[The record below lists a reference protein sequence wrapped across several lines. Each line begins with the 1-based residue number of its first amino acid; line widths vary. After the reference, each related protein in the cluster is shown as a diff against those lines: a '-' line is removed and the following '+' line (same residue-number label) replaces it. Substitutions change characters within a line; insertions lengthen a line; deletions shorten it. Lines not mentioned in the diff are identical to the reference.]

1 MVKTVEPIKLVE
13 LKWTNEEM
21 ISKVK
26 QSFSEKEVEF
36 MNKLVK
42 EGFNIKDSLYYTGDD
57 VAGIGVMSENEN
69 MLVSMFKDGFEL
81 TGFLLEKENNLII
94 AYYADE
100 KDQEKFYKLDLNLK
114 RVFELLGF
122 ASNELD
128 NHESDLYVLKNEI
141 STLVVNVLVNNKA
154 EVFMSEIDKKLWF
167 DIPFAYNNSKK

>member
-36 MNKLVK
+36 MTKLVQ
-42 EGFNIKDSLYYTGDD
+42 EGFNIKDSLYFIGDD

-69 MLVSMFKDGFEL
+69 MLVPMYKDSFEL
-81 TGFLLEKENNLII
+81 NGFLLENGSNSII

-100 KDQEKFYKLDLNLK
+100 KDQEKFYKLDLDLK

-122 ASNELD
+122 TSDQLD

-141 STLVVNVLVNNKA
+141 STLVVNVLVDNKA
-154 EVFMSEIDKKLWF
+154 EVFISEIDKKLWF
-167 DIPFAYNNSKK
+167 DIPFAYNNRKK